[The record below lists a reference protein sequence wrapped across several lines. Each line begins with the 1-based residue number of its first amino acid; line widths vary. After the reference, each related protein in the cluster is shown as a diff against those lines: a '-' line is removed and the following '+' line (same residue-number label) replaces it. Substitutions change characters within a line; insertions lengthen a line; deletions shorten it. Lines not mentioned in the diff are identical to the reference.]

1 MVINHLLIGL
11 ILQGSWEDGRLPPCD
26 YGKGPGK
33 IPRRLVG
40 VDKILDLFWGKLAIS
55 FTSFLTGG
63 KTAFPSCQ
71 VCFTRG
77 DRVFLAKLVF
87 ADLSSGKSCRENQ
100 RNGVPNSFFRQGWLE
115 GGFGS
120 GGPRLLGYPLQNQQ
134 PTASRF
140 LQDGPEV
147 TSYKL

>member
-1 MVINHLLIGL
+1 MVA
-11 ILQGSWEDGRLPPCD
+11 SLPESLTGD

-40 VDKILDLFWGKLAIS
+40 VDKILD
-55 FTSFLTGG
+55 FLWAQLRLVHFFLKGG

-87 ADLSSGKSCRENQ
+87 ADLSSDKVAGKTKKRRSKQ
-100 RNGVPNSFFRQGWLE
+100 LFP
-115 GGFGS
+115 
-120 GGPRLLGYPLQNQQ
+120 PRLAGRWFRVWRSKALRLSSPNQQ

-140 LQDGPEV
+140 LQDGPKV